1 MSASSPPQPPQAPS
15 PPQPIV
21 STTTTTAT
29 ASPPAESNSHPHPRP
44 HPPSSASTTFLTANS
59 TTSATTNPT
68 TPSSS
73 TLPTSDSVTQART
86 AVVATLS
93 NLLDRKLQTRATTLH
108 ENAASLTKQERE
120 VEQATVGL
128 RKEREKL
135 EKEAAKAE
143 RSLREIGSVQNWAE
157 VLERQ
162 FLVVEETV
170 RLANGGKD
178 GSEGGERSYSGS
190 GSCSCSECGDERLDE
205 APLGSDYKGKGKE
218 DVAMKDGTH
227 DDVVMADHTE
237 DEMQTGWSEASRSLM
252 DAESSTGTGTGQAKG
267 SETASLSTT
276 S

>member
-1 MSASSPPQPPQAPS
+1 MSASSPPHPPQAPT

-21 STTTTTAT
+21 STTNTTAT
-29 ASPPAESNSHPHPRP
+29 ASPPAEAGH
-44 HPPSSASTTFLTANS
+44 HPPPSTASTTFTTARS

-120 VEQATVGL
+120 VEQATAGL

-178 GSEGGERSYSGS
+178 GSEGSERSYSGS
-190 GSCSCSECGDERLDE
+190 GSCSCSECGDERVDE
-205 APLGSDYKGKGKE
+205 GAADDKGKGKE
-218 DVAMKDGTH
+218 DVVMKDGTGE
-227 DDVVMADHTE
+227 DVVMGDHVE
-237 DEMQTGWSEASRSLM
+237 DDMHTGWSEASRSLM
-252 DAESSTGTGTGQAKG
+252 DAESSTGIGTGQAKG
-267 SETASLSTT
+267 SETASLSTA